1 MKNSLLGSFSEN
13 YRRFFVAF
21 FFVAFFFFA
30 TFLAFFFAAMV
41 FVCTLKFFS
50 KKMCRKLLT
59 HCAKLFIRKVSYE

>member
-1 MKNSLLGSFSEN
+1 MKNSLFGSFSEN

-21 FFVAFFFFA
+21 FFFVAVFFFA

-50 KKMCRKLLT
+50 KK
-59 HCAKLFIRKVSYE
+59 IV